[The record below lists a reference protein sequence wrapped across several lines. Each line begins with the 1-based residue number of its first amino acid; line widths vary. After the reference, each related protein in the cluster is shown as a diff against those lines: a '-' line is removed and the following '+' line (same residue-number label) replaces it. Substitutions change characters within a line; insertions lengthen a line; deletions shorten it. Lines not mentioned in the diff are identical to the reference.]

1 MDRTSTREGTVARLP
16 LDSSSGTT
24 TTVDT
29 RRPHESHISRPHQNR
44 GTVKNR
50 IVTIAIAG
58 LSVAALIGGIAIA
71 TTGGSRS
78 AQSAGAV
85 SPQNT
90 TALASPGAS
99 SPASVSTAATKAT
112 VRTAMARVGGV
123 VEVVLVND
131 KGLPLYTYKP
141 DTATQ
146 SLVTGELAALWPPL
160 MGSAP
165 TGSGT
170 SGSLA
175 VVRTGNGRQV
185 TYNGHFLYTFVEDSA
200 GQVTGQGVQNFF
212 VATPGLAPLHA
223 TAVSS
228 LPGAT
233 PTRSGSGYSY

>member
-1 MDRTSTREGTVARLP
+1 
-16 LDSSSGTT
+16 
-24 TTVDT
+24 
-29 RRPHESHISRPHQNR
+29 
-44 GTVKNR
+44 VKNR

-58 LSVAALIGGIAIA
+58 LSVAALIGGITIA
-71 TTGGSRS
+71 ATGGSGA

-85 SPQNT
+85 SPRST
-90 TALASPGAS
+90 TTLASPGAS
-99 SPASVSTAATKAT
+99 TPAPVSTPATTAT

-123 VEVVLVND
+123 VEVILVND

-146 SLVTGELAALWPPL
+146 SMVTGELAALWPPL
-160 MGSAP
+160 VGSAP

-175 VVRTGNGRQV
+175 VVHTENGRQV
-185 TYNGHFLYTFVEDSA
+185 TYNGHFLYTFVEDSP

-212 VATPGLAPLHA
+212 VAMPGLPRIHA
-223 TAVSS
+223 TAVSGT
-228 LPGAT
+228 PGTT